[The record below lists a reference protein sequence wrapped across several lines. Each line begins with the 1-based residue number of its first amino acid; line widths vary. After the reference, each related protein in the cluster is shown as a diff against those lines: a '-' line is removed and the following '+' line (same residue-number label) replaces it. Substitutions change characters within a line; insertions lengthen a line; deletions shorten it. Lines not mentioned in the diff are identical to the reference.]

1 MISQA
6 NLQQPLSGN
15 KAMDEEYSRTLQMS
29 QISIVIL
36 AAGQGTRMRSSVPK
50 VLQPL
55 AGKAL
60 LSWVLETAQLI
71 SSRLFVVVGH
81 QKEQL
86 QAAIQTPVTWITQDK
101 QLGTAHALK
110 MALPYI
116 PDTGQTL
123 VLYGDVPLIEETSL
137 RNLLHIASQTS
148 LGLLTDT
155 VDNPTGYGRI
165 VRDEFGEILGI
176 VEEKDATQTQKSI
189 CEVNT
194 GIYVIP
200 NVHVHDWIA
209 RVDKRNMQQE
219 YYLTD
224 LVALACQDGVK
235 IITQKVKEHHWVAGV
250 NDKQQL
256 AALERVWQYHQAQ
269 KLLQQGVTLLDPSRF
284 DLRGQLRCGRDVLI
298 DINAVFT
305 GDNVL
310 EDGVTIGANC
320 VLHNVTI
327 HRGAYVAPF
336 CHLQDCEIGE
346 AARVGPFAR
355 LRPGTVLEKS
365 ARAGNFVEIKKS
377 TIATGSKVNHLT
389 YIGDSYVGKDSNI
402 GAGCVTCNYDGVHKY
417 TTYIGEDCFI
427 GSGVLM
433 VAPVT
438 INNGATVGAGSV
450 ITKDCPERTLSLSR
464 SKQITIPGWK
474 RPNKED

>member
-1 MISQA
+1 MIFQA
-6 NLQQPLSGN
+6 NPQRPLSGN
-15 KAMDEEYSRTLQMS
+15 KTMDKGHSDSLQIS
-29 QISIVIL
+29 PISIVIL
-36 AAGQGTRMRSSVPK
+36 AAGQGVRMQSSIPK

-60 LSWVLETAQLI
+60 LSWVLETAQRI

-86 QAAIQTPVTWITQDK
+86 QAAIQTPVSWITQDK

-123 VLYGDVPLIEETSL
+123 VLYGDVPLIEEKSL
-137 RNLLHIASQTS
+137 RNLLHMANQTS
-148 LGLLTDT
+148 LGLLTVI
-155 VDNPTGYGRI
+155 VDDPTGYGRI
-165 VRDEFGEILGI
+165 VRNDFGEILSI
-176 VEEKDATQTQKSI
+176 VEEKDVTEQQKDI

-200 NVHVHDWIA
+200 NAHIHDWLA

-224 LVALACQDGVK
+224 LVALARQDGVH
-235 IITQKVKEHHWVAGV
+235 IVTQQVKEHHWVAGV
-250 NDKQQL
+250 NNKQQL
-256 AALERVWQYHQAQ
+256 AALERAWQYHQAQ

-284 DLRGQLRCGRDVLI
+284 DLRGRLFCGQDVLI
-298 DINAVFT
+298 DINAVFI

-310 EDGVTIGANC
+310 EDGVTVGANC
-320 VLHNVTI
+320 VLHNVTV
-327 HRGAYVAPF
+327 HRGAYIAPF

-346 AARVGPFAR
+346 AAKVGPFAR
-355 LRPGTVLEKS
+355 LRPGTVLEKNTH
-365 ARAGNFVEIKKS
+365 AGNFVEIKKS
-377 TIATGSKVNHLT
+377 VIATGSKVNHLT
-389 YIGDSYVGKDSNI
+389 YIGDSYVGKNSNI
-402 GAGCVTCNYDGVHKY
+402 GAGCVTCNYNGVQKY

-427 GSGVLM
+427 GSGVMM
-433 VAPVT
+433 VAPVR
-438 INNGATVGAGSV
+438 INSGATVGAGSV
-450 ITKDCPERTLSLSR
+450 ITKDCPQNTLSLSR
-464 SKQITIPGWK
+464 SKQITIPGWQ

>member
-6 NLQQPLSGN
+6 NLQQLLSGN

-36 AAGQGTRMRSSVPK
+36 AAGQGARMQSNVPK

-155 VDNPTGYGRI
+155 VDDPTGYGRI
-165 VRDEFGEILGI
+165 VRNDFGEILGI
-176 VEEKDATQTQKSI
+176 VEEKDATQ
-189 CEVNT
+189 
-194 GIYVIP
+194 
-200 NVHVHDWIA
+200 
-209 RVDKRNMQQE
+209 
-219 YYLTD
+219 
-224 LVALACQDGVK
+224 
-235 IITQKVKEHHWVAGV
+235 
-250 NDKQQL
+250 
-256 AALERVWQYHQAQ
+256 ER
-269 KLLQQGVTLLDPSRF
+269 KDP
-284 DLRGQLRCGRDVLI
+284 L
-298 DINAVFT
+298 
-305 GDNVL
+305 
-310 EDGVTIGANC
+310 
-320 VLHNVTI
+320 
-327 HRGAYVAPF
+327 
-336 CHLQDCEIGE
+336 
-346 AARVGPFAR
+346 
-355 LRPGTVLEKS
+355 
-365 ARAGNFVEIKKS
+365 
-377 TIATGSKVNHLT
+377 
-389 YIGDSYVGKDSNI
+389 
-402 GAGCVTCNYDGVHKY
+402 
-417 TTYIGEDCFI
+417 
-427 GSGVLM
+427 
-433 VAPVT
+433 
-438 INNGATVGAGSV
+438 
-450 ITKDCPERTLSLSR
+450 
-464 SKQITIPGWK
+464 
-474 RPNKED
+474 